1 MLAQMGGPNPYPQ
14 LVVVGGAVYVAVVH
28 AFVQEAGMIAVQA
41 AAAVGLAALNGYLCG
56 AVLGWWT
63 VFGVDISMRP

>member
-1 MLAQMGGPNPYPQ
+1 
-14 LVVVGGAVYVAVVH
+14 
-28 AFVQEAGMIAVQA
+28 MIVVQA